1 MGLKLVVCHRGRPDW
16 NTGEFSYELD
26 QARVVVG
33 RSKGADVRLPDRT
46 VSELHATL
54 ERSSDGFSIRD
65 EGSTNGTWLNGA
77 QLAVGRARLL
87 ASGDEIQV
95 GDFVVNVE
103 LGPTFAAMPRE
114 RTASLAKRML
124 RDLLDSSDPH
134 REPPRILVT
143 KGAQTGIS
151 LRLGAPPSIMRIGPE
166 DDCELRTGPEQ
177 NAQVEIKRDHDG
189 ALARTLHGGAFMVNG
204 RSVNERRLRHGDV
217 IALGTYAFTFEDP
230 AEIALQGLE
239 AQPDV
244 TVTRTWQLPKA
255 PAAAPSPEPTSAG
268 SPQTAVQ
275 PSISNVERVVYTLAL
290 VILVASVAG
299 LLWLFT

>member
-16 NTGEFSYELD
+16 NAGEFSYELD

-54 ERSSDGFSIRD
+54 ERSTNGFTIRD
-65 EGSTNGTWLNGA
+65 EGSTNGTFVNGS

-87 ASGDEIQV
+87 ASGDTIQV
-95 GDFVVNVE
+95 GDFSVDVE

-124 RDLLDSSDPH
+124 RELLDSSDPH
-134 REPPRILVT
+134 REPPRILIT
-143 KGAQTGIS
+143 QGAQTGVA

-166 DDCELRTGPEQ
+166 EDCELRVGAEQ
-177 NAQVEIKRDHDG
+177 QEPIEIKRDHDG
-189 ALARTLHGGAFMVNG
+189 ALARTPRGSAFLVNG
-204 RSVNERRLRHGDV
+204 RSVNERRLKHGDV
-217 IALGTYAFTFEDP
+217 IALGSYAFTFEDP
-230 AEIALQGLE
+230 AELALQGLE

-244 TVTRTWQLPKA
+244 PVTRTALLPKA
-255 PAAAPSPEPTSAG
+255 EPIPEEP
-268 SPQTAVQ
+268 PLPVKAVVAE
-275 PSISNVERVVYTLAL
+275 PSISNVERMVYALAL
-290 VILVASVAG
+290 LILIASVAG
-299 LLWLFT
+299 LVWLFA